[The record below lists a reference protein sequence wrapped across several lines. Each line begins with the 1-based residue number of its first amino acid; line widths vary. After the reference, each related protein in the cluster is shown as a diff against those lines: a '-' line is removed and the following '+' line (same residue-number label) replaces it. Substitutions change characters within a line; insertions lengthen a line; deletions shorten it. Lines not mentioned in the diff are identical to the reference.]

1 MNRIVKI
8 LMERDDIDQ
17 EIAES
22 LVRKTRDE
30 ILSLDEANVFEADEI
45 IYEYLGL
52 APDYVFDILDF

>member
-45 IYEYLGL
+45 IYEYLCL
-52 APDYVFDILDF
+52 EPDYIFDILDF